1 MEVDVSVIVPTHR
14 RPASLKRAVESALQQ
29 EGVSVDVLVVDESP
43 EGSAAS
49 IVQSC
54 VAYLRR
60 PIPGR
65 GSFASSRND
74 AWPRVRG
81 RFVHFLEDEDRVA
94 PGAYR
99 ALVDALEASPERG
112 VAFGCVEPYSDDA
125 DLLARERAYFERAAR
140 RMRLLRSSRWLVAQ
154 MLFQQT
160 PLVGSA
166 CLIRRD
172 CVPALGG
179 YNPKCGDVDTVDFYL
194 RAIRHFGCVF
204 EDRVVV
210 HHRAERAQRGNL
222 DEAYAEMYRRYREAF
237 GALELYGMK
246 LLARTVLQLT

>member
-14 RPASLKRAVESALQQ
+14 RPESLERAVESALEQ

-49 IVQSC
+49 IARSR

-65 GSFASSRND
+65 GSYASSRND
-74 AWPRVRG
+74 AWPRVSG

-99 ALVDALEASPERG
+99 ALIEALEASPELG
-112 VAFGCVEPYSDDA
+112 VAFGRVEPYSEDP
-125 DLLARERAYFERAAR
+125 DLLAREQAYFERAAR
-140 RMRLLRSSRWLVAQ
+140 RARVLKSPRWLVAQ
-154 MLFQQT
+154 RRFQQT
-160 PLVGSA
+160 PLVGAA

-194 RAIRHFGCVF
+194 RAIRHFGYVF
-204 EDRVVV
+204 SDRVVV
-210 HHRAERAQRGNL
+210 HHRAERALRGNL

-246 LLARTVLQLT
+246 LLAHTVLQLT